1 MNRIVKV
8 IVAVALLGFLDSS
21 AKAQESKEV
30 ITDTLQVSGIC
41 GMCEE
46 RIENA
51 ALIKG
56 VKKAEWSVDQQSLI
70 VVYRSDKTS
79 MEEVARA
86 IANAGHDNGLIT
98 STDEEYDQVHNCC
111 KYRETNPH

>member
-21 AKAQESKEV
+21 AKAQDAKEV

-56 VKKAEWSVDQQSLI
+56 VKKAEWSVDQQSLV
-70 VVYRSDKTS
+70 VVYRTDKTS
-79 MEEVARA
+79 MEAIARA
-86 IANAGHDNGLIT
+86 VADAGHDNGLVT
-98 STDEEYDQVHNCC
+98 CTDEEYEKVHNCC
-111 KYRETNPH
+111 KYRESDPH

>member
-8 IVAVALLGFLDSS
+8 IVAVGLLGFLNSS
-21 AKAQESKEV
+21 AKAQNSKEV
-30 ITDTLQVSGIC
+30 ITDTLQVSGVC

-70 VVYRSDKTS
+70 VVYRADKTS
-79 MEEVARA
+79 IEEVARA
-86 IANAGHDNGLIT
+86 VADAGHDNELIS
-98 STDEEYDQVHNCC
+98 STDEKYDRIHDCC
-111 KYRETNPH
+111 KYRESEPH

>member
-8 IVAVALLGFLDSS
+8 IVAVGLLSFLNSPS
-21 AKAQESKEV
+21 KAQNSKEV
-30 ITDTLQVSGIC
+30 ITDTLQVSGVC

-70 VVYRSDKTS
+70 VVYRADKTS
-79 MEEVARA
+79 IEEVARA
-86 IANAGHDNGLIT
+86 IANAGHDNELIT
-98 STDEEYDQVHNCC
+98 STDEKYDRIHECC
-111 KYRETNPH
+111 KYRESEPH

>member
-1 MNRIVKV
+1 MNRIVKI
-8 IVAVALLGFLDSS
+8 IVATVILSFLDSS
-21 AKAQESKEV
+21 VKAQNSKEI

-56 VKKAEWSVDQQSLI
+56 VKSVDWSVDQQALV
-70 VVYRSDKTS
+70 VVYRADKIS
-79 MEEVARA
+79 MEEIAKA
-86 IANAGHDNGLIT
+86 IADAGHDNGLIT
-98 STDEEYDQVHNCC
+98 STDEDYDKVHNCC
-111 KYRETNPH
+111 KYRDSDPH